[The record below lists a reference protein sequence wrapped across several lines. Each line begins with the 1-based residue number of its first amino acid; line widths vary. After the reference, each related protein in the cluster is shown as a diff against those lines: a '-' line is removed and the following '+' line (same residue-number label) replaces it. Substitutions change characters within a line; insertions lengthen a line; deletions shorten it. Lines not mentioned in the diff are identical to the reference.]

1 MKLDVIILSL
11 TKDEAHFQMTKKCVE
26 SYLQSGNDHINNI
39 IIVESNKQ
47 FDASAWSK
55 ISPKI
60 KSITPPYNF
69 NYNQF
74 LNLGLVHCSSEIICI
89 SNSDV
94 VVQGDC
100 VVKMMQFFDKH
111 PEAASASPVDRSWHQ
126 NAYTIFPKD
135 DEIYW
140 GYQTTK
146 YLLGFCIFMRR
157 SVYDVIG
164 AYDERFDFYH
174 QDNDYEMCLRSN
186 NLKHAMVTSC
196 HIKHGDDKPDT
207 GVTHEQTLAKL
218 KKSETLFVRKWSKS
232 QFRKFKKLS
241 IVYPTLFDVGSD
253 VVEVVEDPRHA
264 TGQYVVVVDEEISKK
279 EQQNILHKLGYT
291 PTLLIHKNTLVYR
304 KF

>member
-1 MKLDVIILSL
+1 
-11 TKDEAHFQMTKKCVE
+11 MTKKCVE
-26 SYLQSGNDHINNI
+26 SYLQSGDDYINNI

-47 FDASAWSK
+47 FDASVWSK

-60 KSITPPYNF
+60 KSLTPPYNF

-74 LNLGLVHCSSEIICI
+74 LNLGLNYCSSEIICI

-94 VVQGDC
+94 DVQGDC
-100 VVKMMQFFDKH
+100 VDKMMQFFDKH

-126 NAYTIFPKD
+126 NAYSIFPND

-140 GYQTTK
+140 GHQTTK
-146 YLLGFCIFMRR
+146 YLLGFCIFMHR

-241 IVYPTLFDVGSD
+241 IVYPTLFDVCSD

-264 TGQYVVVVDEEISKK
+264 TGQYVVVVDEPISKE
-279 EQQNILHKLGYT
+279 EQQNILYKLGYT